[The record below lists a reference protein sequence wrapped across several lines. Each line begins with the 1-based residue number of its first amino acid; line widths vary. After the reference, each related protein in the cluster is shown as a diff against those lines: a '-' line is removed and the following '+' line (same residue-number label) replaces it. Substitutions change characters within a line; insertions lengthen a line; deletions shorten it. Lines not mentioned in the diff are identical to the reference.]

1 VGHGRAAHHIPQ
13 SGQTKGRVRV
23 SLAPDG
29 LGPQGFEPPVNIA
42 LTNVGGFDY
51 LPAQSG
57 RSIDAEVGLAWDR
70 SGGPFAGRVY
80 IIYTREDPDESN
92 DMNVWFRSSDDDGAT
107 WSPPARLNDDLG
119 TNSQMLP
126 RIALDQATGL

>member
-1 VGHGRAAHHIPQ
+1 RGQVGQFSDAQSAPQAHPGNYGDIAIGPGGQVMVAYQIPQ

-23 SLAPDG
+23 SLDPDG

-92 DMNVWFRSSDDDGAT
+92 DMNVWFRSSD
-107 WSPPARLNDDLG
+107 
-119 TNSQMLP
+119 
-126 RIALDQATGL
+126 